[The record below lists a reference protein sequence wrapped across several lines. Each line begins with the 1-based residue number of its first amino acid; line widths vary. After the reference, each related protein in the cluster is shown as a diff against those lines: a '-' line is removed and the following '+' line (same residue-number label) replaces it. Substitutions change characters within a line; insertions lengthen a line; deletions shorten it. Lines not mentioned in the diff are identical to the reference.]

1 MIIAVDMP
9 SRRTQSECASNP
21 GASNDIELHSA
32 NRHRMNPKSEAII
45 ELLNQVTLER
55 RRRESVPGLHAMVA
69 AVKRYQQRRF
79 VHTYDDLLSSPRY
92 AAAARFFLDD
102 LYGPRDFSQRD
113 AQFVRV
119 VPALV
124 RLFPSEIVHTV
135 ETLARLH
142 ALSEALD
149 SEMALHVSAPELG
162 AASYVSAWQATARR
176 ADRHLQIEFT
186 LDVGSALDRYTR
198 RPLLRQSLKM
208 MRGPARAAGLGELQ
222 RFLESGFDTFKEM
235 QGAKDFLGIIR
246 SRERALAEAM
256 FEYRTSAGEGESTIA
271 GSATQRALRLLP
283 PDDPG
288 PLENAAH
295 P

>member
-1 MIIAVDMP
+1 
-9 SRRTQSECASNP
+9 
-21 GASNDIELHSA
+21 
-32 NRHRMNPKSEAII
+32 MNPKSETII
-45 ELLNQVTLER
+45 ELLSQVTLER

-79 VHTYDDLLSSPRY
+79 VHTYADLLSSPRY
-92 AAAARFFLDD
+92 GAAARFFLDD

-124 RLFPSEIVHTV
+124 RLFPSEIVQTV

-142 ALSEALD
+142 ALSEGLD
-149 SEMALHVSAPELG
+149 SEMGLHVSARELD

-176 ADRHLQIEFT
+176 SDRHLQIEFT
-186 LDVGSALDRYTR
+186 LEVGSALDRYTR

-235 QGAKDFLGIIR
+235 QGAKEFLEIIR

-256 FEYRTSAGEGESTIA
+256 FKYRTSSGDGESTST
-271 GSATQRALRLLP
+271 GRAAFQSLRLLP
-283 PDDPG
+283 PDDRVP
-288 PLENAAH
+288 PENETH